1 MARSTIDR
9 AMPDMPHQNGIQ
21 QGDQRI
27 QYARIQKIM
36 RILFCQGT
44 KRKNRLAKYL
54 HTVELFSS

>member
-27 QYARIQKIM
+27 QYARI
-36 RILFCQGT
+36 
-44 KRKNRLAKYL
+44 
-54 HTVELFSS
+54 